1 MRLLLVLVLL
11 LVAAP
16 ARSAEGA
23 ETAVCPVCRV
33 REGTSAPEPVR
44 AVREFEGVRYG
55 FCSAAC
61 AAAFDRDPRAYL
73 SAAGGAARAP
83 SDSVSAAPA
92 DSFPITPLAEFGEPH
107 RHGHSSTAPT

>member
-1 MRLLLVLVLL
+1 MRALVVLLLL

-16 ARSAEGA
+16 GRFAEGA
-23 ETAVCPVCRV
+23 ESAVCPVCRV

-61 AAAFDRDPRAYL
+61 AAEFDRDPRAYL
-73 SAAGGAARAP
+73 PAAGGAAPAP
-83 SDSVSAAPA
+83 SDSASAAAA
-92 DSFPITPLAEFGEPH
+92 DSLPIAPLADFGGPH
-107 RHGHSSTAPT
+107 RHGHTSTAPT